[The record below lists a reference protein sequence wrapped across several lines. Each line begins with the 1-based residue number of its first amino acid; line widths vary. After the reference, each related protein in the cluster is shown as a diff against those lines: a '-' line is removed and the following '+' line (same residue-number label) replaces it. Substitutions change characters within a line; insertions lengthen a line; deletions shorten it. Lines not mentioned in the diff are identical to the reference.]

1 MHTEETKNVTLT
13 NAHHGRSG
21 ELGQSALPRVGV
33 GLRHVSARV
42 SSISPGM
49 RTISAWARI
58 NKLRYNQADQRY
70 ILERFRTE
78 RFPKNYALVET
89 CINYQLNQDLVSS
102 TPSRTSYTWNTIGVL
117 FTRAINRLTLEV
129 KMPVKCKIVTLKV
142 KTTTNMQ

>member
-13 NAHHGRSG
+13 NVHHGRSG

-58 NKLRYNQADQRY
+58 NKLRYNQADQRN
-70 ILERFRTE
+70 ILDHFRTE
-78 RFPKNYALVET
+78 RFPKNYALVEI
-89 CINYQLNQDLVSS
+89 CINYKLN
-102 TPSRTSYTWNTIGVL
+102 
-117 FTRAINRLTLEV
+117 
-129 KMPVKCKIVTLKV
+129 
-142 KTTTNMQ
+142 

>member
-1 MHTEETKNVTLT
+1 MHTKETKNVTLT
-13 NAHHGRSG
+13 NVHHGRSG

-58 NKLRYNQADQRY
+58 NKLRYNQADQRNN
-70 ILERFRTE
+70 LERFRSE

-89 CINYQLNQDLVSS
+89 CINYQLN
-102 TPSRTSYTWNTIGVL
+102 
-117 FTRAINRLTLEV
+117 
-129 KMPVKCKIVTLKV
+129 
-142 KTTTNMQ
+142 